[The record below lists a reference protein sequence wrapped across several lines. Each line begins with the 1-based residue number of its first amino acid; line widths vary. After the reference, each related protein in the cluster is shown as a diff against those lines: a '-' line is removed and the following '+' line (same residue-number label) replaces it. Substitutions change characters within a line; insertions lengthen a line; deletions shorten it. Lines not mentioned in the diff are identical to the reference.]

1 MKKKDFDFEL
11 PAELIAQQPLP
22 ERSQSRLLKLDKVT
36 GQTTD
41 LQFKN
46 ILDELSSGDL
56 LVFNNTKVIP
66 ARLLAQKETGGKIE
80 VFIERVLNN
89 YQAKALLKSNKSVK
103 LGSVIL
109 FDGAKKLVV
118 TAKQGMFYL
127 VETMGDE
134 TLTAIMQTHGRMPL
148 PPYIT
153 RNADEHDDERYQT
166 VYADDLQAGAVAA
179 PTAGL
184 HFDDK
189 LLQQIKAR
197 AIQTAF
203 VTLHVGAGT
212 FQPVKTDDIE
222 SHQMHKEWIAVDETV
237 CELVRTTQAQGN
249 RVIAVGT
256 TAVRCLETA
265 AAKGD
270 IQPFVGDTQI
280 FIYPGYDFKVID
292 GLITNFHLPESTLV
306 MLVSTL
312 AGRENILAAYQ
323 HAVEQK
329 YRFFSYGDAMLIV

>member
-1 MKKKDFDFEL
+1 MKKKDFYFDL
-11 PAELIAQQPLP
+11 PADLIAQQPLA
-22 ERSQSRLLKLDKVT
+22 ERSQSRLLKLDKT
-36 GQTTD
+36 SGKTSD

-46 ILDELSSGDL
+46 ILDELNPGDL

-66 ARLLAQKETGGKIE
+66 ARLLAQKATGGKVE
-80 VFIERVLNN
+80 VFIERVLNEH
-89 YQAKALLKSNKSVK
+89 QAKALLKSNKSVK
-103 LGSVIL
+103 LGSTIE
-109 FDGAKKLVV
+109 FNGDAKLLV

-127 VETMGDE
+127 VETIGTE
-134 TLTAIMQTHGRMPL
+134 SLTEIMQAHGHMPL

-153 RNADEHDDERYQT
+153 REANQSDDVRYQT
-166 VYADDLQAGAVAA
+166 VYADEQQAGAVAA

-184 HFDDK
+184 HFDDG
-189 LLQQIKAR
+189 LLQQVKNKGIN
-197 AIQTAF
+197 TAF

-222 SHQMHKEWIAVDETV
+222 SHQMHKEWISVDQQV
-237 CELVRTTQAQGN
+237 CDLVKATQASGN
-249 RVIAVGT
+249 RIIAVGT

-265 AAKGD
+265 AEEGSIK
-270 IQPFVGDTQI
+270 PFVGDTQI
-280 FIYPGYDFKVID
+280 FIYPGYDFKIID

-312 AGRENILAAYQ
+312 AGRANILAAYQ
-323 HAVEQK
+323 HAIDEK